1 MDIRGCVALVT
12 GANRG
17 LGRAF
22 TEALVEAGA
31 AKVYAG
37 ARNPTEIINPRLD
50 PIRLDVAD
58 ADTIS
63 AAAER
68 CDDTMLVINNAGVML
83 STPMLAPDAADAMR
97 REMAV
102 NVFGLQAMIAGFAPV
117 LARQGGGG
125 IINMLSVVSWFTTP
139 FNATYCASKQAALA
153 VSDAARIQLAEQG
166 TQVTG
171 VYAGFIDTDMAAG
184 IAGPKTSPRQIAD
197 RAIAGLVARE
207 DHVLADERARQVR
220 HDTRHDPDSFAANLR
235 LSWEQRA
242 R

>member
-22 TEALVEAGA
+22 TEALIEAGA

-37 ARNPTEIINPRLD
+37 ARNPAEITDPRLVA
-50 PIRLDVAD
+50 IRLDVTD

-68 CDDTMLVINNAGVML
+68 CGDTMLVINNAGIML

-125 IINMLSVVSWFTTP
+125 VINILSVVSWFTAP

-184 IAGPKTSPRQIAD
+184 IADPKTSPRQIAD
-197 RAIAGLVARE
+197 RAIAGLAARE

-220 HDTRHDPDSFAANLR
+220 HDTRHDPCNFAAS
-235 LSWEQRA
+235 LSLGWKQRA